1 MTRWQLRGM
10 RAQYKKARRQGK
22 HAFAYRIKRKI
33 ETTLALISEVK
44 AVAK

>member
-22 HAFAYRIKRKI
+22 HAYAYRIKRKL
-33 ETTLALISEVK
+33 ETTKALISEVK
-44 AVAK
+44 AAAK

>member
-10 RAQYKKARRQGK
+10 RAQYKKARRQGR
-22 HAFAYRIKRKI
+22 HADAYKI
-33 ETTLALISEVK
+33 RLKLETTKALISAVK

>member
-22 HAFAYRIKRKI
+22 HAYAYRIKRKI
-33 ETTLALISEVK
+33 ETTKALISEVK
-44 AVAK
+44 AAAK